1 MHARHEQLFLWLA
14 AAVPGARL
22 YGPYHHGGRN
32 YYQWMVRG
40 HALREYLWPLLVDAL
55 PLLDDH
61 VRGRILAMAARYGLP
76 LGAGETPGR

>member
-1 MHARHEQLFLWLA
+1 
-14 AAVPGARL
+14 
-22 YGPYHHGGRN
+22 
-32 YYQWMVRG
+32 MVRG
-40 HALREYLWPLLVDAL
+40 RALREYLWPLLVDAL